1 MSHKNGVLKTVS
13 NKSKLDLYINFL
25 RIDFSQCNLI
35 LTCAIYCHHEYDNQA
50 KNNTYQLG
58 KSSKK

>member
-35 LTCAIYCHHEYDNQA
+35 LTCVIYCDHEYDHQA

-58 KSSKK
+58 KLVI